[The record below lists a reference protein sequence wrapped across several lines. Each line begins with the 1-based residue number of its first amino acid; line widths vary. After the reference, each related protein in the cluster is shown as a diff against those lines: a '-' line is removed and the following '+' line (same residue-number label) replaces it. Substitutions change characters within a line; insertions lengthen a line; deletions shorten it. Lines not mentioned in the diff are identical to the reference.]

1 MKKKALV
8 SGAFMLACAGA
19 HAQSSVWLSGYVDM
33 NIEHLISSGS
43 GGNVTRMS
51 SGGLN
56 NSRFNLSGVEDLGGG
71 NKAVFTIEPMFSA
84 NTGVQSTQFRQS
96 FVGLKGNWGEVTMG
110 RQFTPS
116 YWIAGYA
123 DPSWAADFSMVNNM
137 EFFYASYRVD
147 NAIQYKTPTFYGF
160 TGRIMATTG
169 VGDSTRAGRFLSTS
183 IDYRHGPIFLGAVSE
198 LQYTRDI
205 FKSSQIHSSRDNYF
219 SAVYKFGG
227 FEPTFI
233 YHTYNGYYAYPPYV
247 AFNSQG
253 WDAQIGARWNIDGRN
268 RLYLSVVH
276 RHDDNNT
283 SISSATGG
291 VIGYIY
297 GLSKRTDLYA
307 TFAHVKSQ
315 HDVPIPYPVTF
326 QVYPNG
332 GQNPSG
338 FQFGIRHAF

>member
-1 MKKKALV
+1 
-8 SGAFMLACAGA
+8 
-19 HAQSSVWLSGYVDM
+19 
-33 NIEHLISSGS
+33 
-43 GGNVTRMS
+43 
-51 SGGLN
+51 
-56 NSRFNLSGVEDLGGG
+56 
-71 NKAVFTIEPMFSA
+71 
-84 NTGVQSTQFRQS
+84 
-96 FVGLKGNWGEVTMG
+96 
-110 RQFTPS
+110 
-116 YWIAGYA
+116 
-123 DPSWAADFSMVNNM
+123 
-137 EFFYASYRVD
+137 
-147 NAIQYKTPTFYGF
+147 
-160 TGRIMATTG
+160 MATTG
-169 VGDSTRAGRFLSTS
+169 VGDATRAGRFLSTS
-183 IDYRHGPIFLGAVSE
+183 VDYRQGPVFIGAVSE

-219 SAVYKFGG
+219 SAVYRFGG
-227 FEPTFI
+227 FEPTVI

-307 TFAHVKSQ
+307 TFAHVKHQ
-315 HDVPIPYPVTF
+315 HDVPVPYPVTF

-332 GQNPSG
+332 GQDPSG
-338 FQFGIRHAF
+338 FQLGIRHAF